1 LSNFLSVEGEDNF
14 RSIKDSGKGAV
25 LVTGHFGSW
34 ELMGAYLSRRGWP
47 IDYLVGEQHNLL
59 VNKLMN
65 DHRRIF
71 NIGLIEMGV
80 AARGV
85 IKAVKQGR
93 MVCMLSDQDAGSD
106 AAPAPP
112 RREPERTKF
121 YRDTAAVNRA
131 AEDALANW
139 LAVPQSIFYSAP
151 FLDDSNGMD
160 ALGRITGFEG
170 AEEVRAPRE
179 GPALYERIVLDLD
192 GTVLAPG
199 TRLQIYALE
208 PRRPEMDGL
217 VATPSG
223 VATILH
229 RVEGGV
235 VASVDAHYHR
245 ILKGDLVRPLPTYPG
260 VPGRVAQPVSG
271 GVVTHVMGFAGV
283 QDLHQPG
290 HFLFVDV
297 GRRDGIAVGDELV
310 VVEDNPN
317 ARIEGR
323 VQVVGVQD
331 DVATARIV
339 MIRNPVFDH
348 GLRLRMDRKMP
359 AR

>member
-1 LSNFLSVEGEDNF
+1 MHRSWPALPAFVVLLLLGTAAPPAQGQVLNRPEGGQHAVVVGNTLWDLAAHFYGDPFLWPRIYEANTDRIDDPHWIYPGQLIRIPDGQGNIQE
-14 RSIKDSGKGAV
+14 V
-25 LVTGHFGSW
+25 LV
-34 ELMGAYLSRRGWP
+34 
-47 IDYLVGEQHNLL
+47 V
-59 VNKLMN
+59 
-65 DHRRIF
+65 
-71 NIGLIEMGV
+71 
-80 AARGV
+80 
-85 IKAVKQGR
+85 
-93 MVCMLSDQDAGSD
+93 SDQDAGSD

>member
-1 LSNFLSVEGEDNF
+1 MHRSWPALPALLVLLLVGAAAPPAQGQVLNRPEGGQHVVVVGNTLWDLAAHFYGDPFQWPRIYEANTDRIEDPHWIYPGQVF
-14 RSIKDSGKGAV
+14 RIPDGQGNIQEV
-25 LVTGHFGSW
+25 LV
-34 ELMGAYLSRRGWP
+34 
-47 IDYLVGEQHNLL
+47 
-59 VNKLMN
+59 
-65 DHRRIF
+65 
-71 NIGLIEMGV
+71 V
-80 AARGV
+80 ADPASAEG
-85 IKAVKQGR
+85 
-93 MVCMLSDQDAGSD
+93 
-106 AAPAPP
+106 AAPAPA

-121 YRDTAAVNRA
+121 YRDTAAVARA
-131 AEDALANW
+131 AEEALANW

-151 FLDDSNGMD
+151 FLDHSNGAD

-170 AEEVRAPRE
+170 AEEVRSPRE
-179 GPALYERIVLDLD
+179 GPALYERIVLDLG

-199 TRLQIYALE
+199 TRVQIYALE

-245 ILKGDLVRPLPTYPG
+245 ILKGDLVRRLPSYPG
-260 VPGRVAQPVSG
+260 VPGRVAEPVSG
-271 GVVTHVMGFAGV
+271 GPTGQVLGFAGV

-290 HFLFVDV
+290 HYLFVDL
-297 GRRDGIAVGDELV
+297 GRGDGLAVGDEMV
-310 VVEDNPN
+310 VEEDNPN

-323 VQVVGVQD
+323 IQVVGVQD